1 MPDINVH
8 ISISGPVSVAD
19 LKVILPLLGDYPQD
33 AVSLTSEPTAKAKP
47 ATKPADKPKAE
58 EPKEEPSGAAEGP
71 SLDDCKAAMKTFLEA
86 NDRDALTEL
95 LGRFGIRNI
104 SALPTAQYDE
114 FIAACAG

>member
-1 MPDINVH
+1 MPEVNVH

-19 LKVILPLLGDYPQD
+19 LKTIMPLLGDYPKD
-33 AVSLTSEPTAKAKP
+33 AVSVAGEAAAKAKP
-47 ATKPADKPKAE
+47 AAKAADKPKAE
-58 EPKEEPSGAAEGP
+58 EPKEEAAAEGP
-71 SLDDCKAAMKTFLEA
+71 TLDDCKAAMKTFLEA